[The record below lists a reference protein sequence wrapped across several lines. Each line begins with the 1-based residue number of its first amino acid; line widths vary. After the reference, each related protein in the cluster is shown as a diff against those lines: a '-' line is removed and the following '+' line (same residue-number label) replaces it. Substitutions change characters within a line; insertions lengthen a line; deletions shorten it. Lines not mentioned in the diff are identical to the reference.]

1 MNVAKDYGEIPSYHY
16 TPELDACPYC
26 GGELERSHPVWAK
39 TIVSMGEIAKVTNWG
54 YRCENRE
61 TTCPQPEIVY
71 RSGVADGLALKGYTF
86 GLDVIVFVGQQRF
99 DQKQTLG
106 EIHAALEEQGVP
118 ISERRVADY
127 IEEYQV
133 LLKCAQGAKLED
145 ERAQIVENGGV
156 VLAIDG
162 AQPEKGKETLY
173 LFRDVLTGARLHAAS
188 LWHNDTDS
196 LVAEMEAVQAVLD
209 TLAVP
214 VLGVISDDQDAIR
227 CGVAQVWSEVP
238 HQRCQLH
245 FLKAV
250 QKPIYEAD
258 RSLAKELKKGAG
270 ASARSSARSPI

>member
-1 MNVAKDYGEIPSYHY
+1 MNVAKAYGEIPSYHY
-16 TPELDACPYC
+16 TPELTGCPYC
-26 GGELERSHPVWAK
+26 GSELERSHPAWAK
-39 TIVSMGEIAKVTNWG
+39 TIVSLEEIAKVTNWG
-54 YRCENRE
+54 YRCVNRD
-61 TTCPQPEIVY
+61 TTCPRPEMVY
-71 RSGVADGLALKGYTF
+71 RSGIADGLALKGYTF
-86 GLDVIVFVGQQRF
+86 GLDVIVFVGQQRL
-99 DQKQTLG
+99 QEKKTLG
-106 EIHAALEEQGVP
+106 EIHEALQQEGVP

-127 IEEYQV
+127 IEEYQI
-133 LLKCAQGAKLED
+133 LLKCAQGAKLEAY
-145 ERAQIVENGGV
+145 RASIEANGGV

-196 LVAEMEAVQAVLD
+196 LVAEMEVVQALLEEMEV
-209 TLAVP
+209 T

-227 CGVAQVWSEVP
+227 CGVAQVWSDVP

-270 ASARSSARSPI
+270 ASVTSSGR